1 MKFKYLVLILAALSA
16 SSVMASTTAQNL
28 NLTLTGVV
36 ASNCTFSV
44 NSVAATTSPAAAST
58 TSVTLGLNA
67 ASETPPGAAVVI
79 TCNDINGYV
88 LTALSANNGSLK
100 SGTSALAYKVD
111 VDSGTPVALTTTASN
126 LISKSS
132 LATPENALSHPLRVT
147 YTAGVPNVVSG
158 TYSDVI
164 TLTLTG
170 N

>member
-16 SSVMASTTAQNL
+16 SSVM
-28 NLTLTGVV
+28 